1 VTGVLLASL
10 LLSVPGAQ
18 AADPAPEP
26 GESPETAITWA
37 PGTPVTFPPSGQLWL
52 DVPLEA
58 GRSVSLAVPK
68 ATDIDLYT
76 RTNRPVGGQCVVAG
90 DLTCTYLPTGTGGH
104 LFRLTGPA
112 GEESTPVLLDGR
124 GETSAYPL
132 GLTKTQR
139 WALPANG
146 TGWWQV
152 EGRPANSVWAFTVPG
167 ASKLTVW
174 EGTTKMAESTGP
186 TVGFTALIAEP
197 LRLAV
202 EVERAG
208 TQRSG

>member
-76 RTNRPVGGQCVVAG
+76 RTNRPVGGQCVV
-90 DLTCTYLPTGTGGH
+90 
-104 LFRLTGPA
+104 
-112 GEESTPVLLDGR
+112 V

-202 EVERAG
+202 EVERL
-208 TQRSG
+208 